1 LFCAGRGSTPEF
13 VPVLRAIIFD
23 FDGVLLDTEPAI
35 MKVTQQVAALE
46 GWMLSEADYYR
57 ELLPLDDRA
66 MLERFGQLFGRP
78 LAPARREELLA
89 WKARAYR
96 EVIKDGLPP
105 MPGAVEF
112 VRQAIV
118 RFPLAIASGSLRAEV
133 EHLLEK
139 AGLRH
144 YFTVLVTASECERSK
159 PHPQIYLATLEALK
173 RLPQLAGQPLHAAEC
188 LAIEDAPGGVEA
200 AHAAGMKCLALTC
213 SCPATELAHADWVC
227 RSFAEVDLAKIEA
240 AF

>member
-1 LFCAGRGSTPEF
+1 M
-13 VPVLRAIIFD
+13 PVLRAIIFD

-46 GWMLSEADYYR
+46 GWVLSEADYYR

-66 MLERFGQLFGRP
+66 MLERLGQLFGRA
-78 LAPARREELLA
+78 LDPARREELLA

-112 VRQAIV
+112 VKQAAA
-118 RFPLAIASGSLRAEV
+118 RFPLAIASGSLRSEI

-139 AGLRH
+139 AGLRDQ
-144 YFTVLVTASECERSK
+144 FAVLVTASECERSK
-159 PHPQIYLATLEALK
+159 PDPQIYLTTLEALG
-173 RLPQLAGQPLHAAEC
+173 RLPRFVEQPLRAAEC
-188 LAIEDAPGGVEA
+188 LAIEDAPGGVDA
-200 AHAAGMKCLALTC
+200 AHAAGMKCLAFTY

-227 RSFAEVDLAKIEA
+227 RSFAEVELAQIEA